1 MDVAL
6 LLVYTPVVL
15 LVTAGTQAL
24 TGKAMAQLSV
34 LQWIL
39 ESNPLYCT
47 SYCSSISYGRQTC
60 GCLGHPLSY

>member
-1 MDVAL
+1 MDMAL
-6 LLVYTPVVL
+6 FLVYHPVVL

-39 ESNPLYCT
+39 ESNPLYYT
-47 SYCSSISYGRQTC
+47 SYCSLISYGRQRC
-60 GCLGHPLSY
+60 GCLGCPLSY